1 MRPTKETEDKRIKC
15 MLAMQTLANNIE
27 LEELNPLL
35 AGIVI
40 AALRNPLLRMVAI
53 DEKPHIAHILACG
66 PKGIIWK
73 FDDNPLEN
81 KSSEGDLRIS
91 AMEDSNVLLVE
102 KNIGKVPENE
112 VSRSINERM
121 ASLKSSMMRTGDY
134 LGRAGEEYSHLLH
147 MTTRSHGSAFIWK
160 RFTAYSLSDFETL
173 KIVTRKEKNGY
184 GFPTFDLVLSLSEMA
199 RKSRQALREP

>member
-1 MRPTKETEDKRIKC
+1 MRPTREMEGKRIQC

-27 LEELNPLL
+27 LEDLNPLL

-40 AALRNPLLRMVAI
+40 AALRNPLLRMITI
-53 DEKPHIAHILACG
+53 DEKPHIAHVFACG
-66 PKGIIWK
+66 SKGITWK

-81 KSSEGDLRIS
+81 KSAKGDLRIS

-102 KNIGKVPENE
+102 KNMGKVSEDE

-121 ASLKSSMMRTGDY
+121 ESLGSSMMRTGNY

-199 RKSRQALREP
+199 RKSRQAMKRP